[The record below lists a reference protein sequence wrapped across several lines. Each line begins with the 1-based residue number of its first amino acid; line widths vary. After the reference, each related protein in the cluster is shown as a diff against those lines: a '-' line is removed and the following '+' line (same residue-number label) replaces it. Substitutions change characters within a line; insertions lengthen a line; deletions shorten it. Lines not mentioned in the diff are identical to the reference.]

1 MHFGFTPIRVVC
13 ANTESMARDSKA
25 SKLIRVRHN
34 RFVKENVQA
43 VRDVMN
49 LANQEFEATAD
60 VYRFLASRSVSTT
73 DLEKYVKVVFDA
85 NKPEDEIST
94 RTKNILLKVTDL
106 FESGKGNDIEGVRG
120 TYWAAYNAVSEYL
133 NYTKG
138 RTSNNRIDSLWFG
151 QNGTMNRKALDQ
163 AVALA
168 S

>member
-1 MHFGFTPIRVVC
+1 M
-13 ANTESMARDSKA
+13 
-25 SKLIRVRHN
+25 
-34 RFVKENVQA
+34 
-43 VRDVMN
+43 
-49 LANQEFEATAD
+49 ANQEFEATAN

-73 DLEKYVKVVFDA
+73 DLEKYVKIVFDA

-106 FESGKGNDIEGVRG
+106 FESGKGNDLEGVRG

-151 QNGTMNRKALDQ
+151 QNGTMNRKALAQ